1 MKLLHLADVHACPER
16 ADDVLHSLT
25 VARERAR
32 SESVDLIILAGDTWD
47 GVIRNTRG
55 SRFPELIEG
64 VRSLADIAPVAMIY
78 GTPTHDADGSL
89 EVFTG
94 LETKFGIT
102 ILEPGVPYWLV
113 TIGEKP
119 QIMPI
124 DPKQNPVAA
133 QPWTKALLFGVPEPS
148 KKFLVQY
155 MGADEAAQSVRDG
168 LRGLFTALGA
178 IRRQYPSL
186 PCILAYHGQVGGAR
200 LQNGDMLDNGSGLRP
215 SIDDLAAVGADY
227 IALGDIHEPQQ
238 VGNLPAYYPGSAY
251 PKDFGETHEAG
262 CNLVDL
268 YADEPTSVG
277 DPDSLYPVEYEVFVA
292 DITSVPFGHPVNVTI
307 KATMVNGWLEP
318 TVTVPPGKRVK
329 LEIRYRKEDGNLD
342 ADYWLSKLIA
352 MGSAPGSIVK
362 PDPILTETVRAEEIT
377 TKTTLE
383 EKAAVWLTQS
393 KKDYPETL
401 RAKIRQI
408 EADTPKAN
416 DAGPE
421 RRFRNVSTLI
431 RGSKGFWK
439 NQKKDEVFLDWESLG
454 SGVIAYTGPNG
465 YGKTTSFDFSK
476 PWPVPISRPPKTLKN
491 HFRLRDSLIE
501 NVYLDEVSGVR
512 YLSKITIDAGIASG
526 KTEYYLYRDIG
537 DGNGWVILPGI
548 EGRLDGYE
556 QAVEEIFGSLDIYL
570 RTAFAAQ
577 KATKDRPDIS
587 EATQGE
593 KKALI
598 AELAGKDGFGVYQQ
612 VAKAIGDAAEK
623 ALVPKVTEIST
634 LEARLPNEAELLAD
648 IDYHQ
653 GTLNDAR
660 TQMNIL
666 AETGK
671 EARAKVEA
679 LGIQVAADKDTAQ
692 KIGEIERL
700 LAEIGRGME
709 LKRSVLV
716 DNQQTIAQSPAAR
729 ETVATHD
736 RLTKELAALD
746 EAYRQNLE
754 ARQAEQIETDRLRKE
769 HDDAQRKD
777 RDAFAQVQA
786 EYTKKL
792 ILAQREEQNAGQ
804 LVYRLQ
810 TDERAIQAEIERL
823 TKELEKPVE
832 DHCPTCRQMLP
843 SDALEHVQKSRD
855 EVRLA
860 LKDAEERLMA
870 NAKDLITAQSDIA
883 AKATARRLLESQ
895 APAQPI
901 FPPFTPPPSKVPAW
915 NDSDRLRIKSQL
927 GYINVEQALSVIQA
941 ASQAQV
947 RIEELTKQLA
957 DLEATAKRE
966 RTRADEL
973 RAQLRP
979 ELDAE
984 FAQAQAEHQRY
995 QDLYRDAQKREAQ
1008 ADAALTQ
1015 ARQRLEA
1022 MAKDRQQIDAL
1033 KTALSG
1039 LQADVAEWRFVET
1052 VIEGVRDLELDALA
1066 PHIAAV
1072 ATKILASSGRTGTIR
1087 IDTTRLSSEGGKR
1100 ARQIEDFKIMYI
1112 GADGEE
1118 QDIATCSGGEMV
1130 WQRKALYDAFGVIR
1144 ARNARLRW
1152 TTGLLDETD
1161 GALFPEDRVNY
1172 FRMLEAGHAESGR
1185 YQTILITQSV
1195 EIAEMAQ
1202 ARIDVRELT
1211 GRK

>member
-1 MKLLHLADVHACPER
+1 MKFLHLADIHACPER
-16 ADDVLHSLT
+16 ADEALQSLK
-25 VARERAR
+25 VARERGFA
-32 SESVDLIILAGDTWD
+32 ESIDLFILAGDTWD

-64 VRSLADIAPVAMIY
+64 VRSLADVAPVAMIY

-89 EVFTG
+89 EVFTT
-94 LETKFGIT
+94 LTSRCGII
-102 ILEPGVPYWLV
+102 ILEPGKAYQLTEQPAVREIPY
-113 TIGEKP
+113 GFKP
-119 QIMPI
+119 LTT
-124 DPKQNPVAA
+124 A
-133 QPWTKALLFGVPEPS
+133 QAILFGVPEPS

-168 LRGLFTALGA
+168 LRGLFGALGA
-178 IRRQYPSL
+178 IRRQYPNL
-186 PCILAYHGQVGGAR
+186 PCILVYHGQVGGAR
-200 LQNGDMLDNGSGLRP
+200 LQNGDTLDNGSGLRP
-215 SIDDLAAVGADY
+215 SVDDLAAVGADY

-238 VGNLPAYYPGSAY
+238 VGVSIGLPAYYPGSAY

-262 CNLVDL
+262 GNLIELKSRHLLTIDAVDMGFTAHL
-268 YADEPTSVG
+268 TR
-277 DPDSLYPVEYEVFVA
+277 
-292 DITSVPFGHPVNVTI
+292 VPFDHPVNVTI
-307 KATMVNGWLEP
+307 RANIEDLDRGRWPQFKAGA
-318 TVTVPPGKRVK
+318 KVK
-329 LEIRYRKEDGNLD
+329 IEIRYDRSRDTMD
-342 ADYWLSKLIA
+342 TDYWLSKLLA
-352 MGSAPGSIVK
+352 MGAAPGSIVK

-401 RAKIRQI
+401 RAKIRKI
-408 EADTPKAN
+408 EAETPAAN

-454 SGVIAYTGPNG
+454 PGVIAYTGPNG

-526 KTEYYLYRDIG
+526 KTEYYLFRDIG
-537 DGNGWVILPGI
+537 DGKGWVILPGI

-598 AELAGKDGFGVYQQ
+598 AELAGKDGFAVYQQ
-612 VAKAIGDAAEK
+612 AAKLTGDTAEK
-623 ALVPKVTEIST
+623 ALIPKQTEIAT
-634 LEARLPNEAELLAD
+634 IEARLPLESELLAD
-648 IDYHQ
+648 IETHQ
-653 GTLNDAR
+653 DALDNAHGE
-660 TQMNIL
+660 MNVL
-666 AETGK
+666 LEVGK
-671 EARAKVEA
+671 DKRAKVEA
-679 LGIQVAADKDTAQ
+679 LGIHVAANKQTAGQ
-692 KIGEIERL
+692 IAEAERL
-700 LAEIGRGME
+700 ENDAAVKGFSAKDAIKAAQE
-709 LKRSVLV
+709 
-716 DNQQTIAQSPAAR
+716 TIAQAPAAQQII
-729 ETVATHD
+729 ATHET
-736 RLTKELAALD
+736 LTRDLAAED

-754 ARQAEQIETDRLRKE
+754 ARQAENVEIDKLRKE
-769 HDDAQRKD
+769 HDDGQRKA
-777 RDAFAQVQA
+777 RDEFAQVQA
-786 EYTKKL
+786 EYTKRL
-792 ILAQREEQNAGQ
+792 LLAQSTVSFAQRIVDKGDNDAATAQGTIQ
-804 LVYRLQ
+804 RL
-810 TDERAIQAEIERL
+810 ES
-823 TKELEKPVE
+823 ELAKPIA
-832 DHCPTCRQMLP
+832 DHCPTCRQLLP
-843 SDALEHVQKSRD
+843 AEALAHVTEARKETEGQLEKTRND
-855 EVRLA
+855 LGEAMKNMDQARQNL
-860 LKDAEERLMA
+860 
-870 NAKDLITAQSDIA
+870 KDLID
-883 AKATARRLLESQ
+883 AKAELESQ
-895 APAQPI
+895 APAQPV
-901 FPPFTPPPSKVPAW
+901 FPPFTPPPSKVPSW
-915 NDSDRLRIKSQL
+915 NDANRTRIKSQL
-927 GYINVEQALSVIQA
+927 SYMDVDKARSIIQA
-941 ASQAQV
+941 AAQAQV

-966 RTRADEL
+966 RQRADEL

-984 FAQAQAEHQRY
+984 FTQAQAEHQRY
-995 QDLYRDAQKREAQ
+995 QDSHRDAQKREAMAQ
-1008 ADAALTQ
+1008 AALTQ
-1015 ARQRLEA
+1015 ARDRLEA
-1022 MAKDRQQIDAL
+1022 LAKDLQQIDAL
-1033 KTALSG
+1033 KTALAT
-1039 LQADVAEWRFVET
+1039 LQADVSEWRFVET

-1072 ATKILASSGRTGTIR
+1072 ATKILASSGRAGTIR
-1087 IDTTRLSSEGGKR
+1087 IDTTRMSAEGGKR

-1202 ARIDVRELT
+1202 ARIDVRALG
-1211 GRK
+1211 GRNHG